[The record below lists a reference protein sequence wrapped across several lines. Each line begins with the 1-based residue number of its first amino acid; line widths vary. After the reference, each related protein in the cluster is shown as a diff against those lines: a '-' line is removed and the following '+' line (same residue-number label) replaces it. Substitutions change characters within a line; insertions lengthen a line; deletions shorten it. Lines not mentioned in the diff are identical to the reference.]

1 MVRGLSNV
9 ATGPSACPKTSCE
22 LHTGLSFTVQI
33 PTAPAK
39 MLVMTH
45 TKWHVQVLHPSL
57 MPQYYPN
64 LHGCVAI
71 Q

>member
-1 MVRGLSNV
+1 MLQPALSLPKDVVRI
-9 ATGPSACPKTSCE
+9 AYW
-22 LHTGLSFTVQI
+22 LSFTVQI